1 MTIRLQAIV
10 EDSIKEKKNH
20 AAYLK
25 RKQNRLKE
33 AGKEEFRVSFDRVEI
48 REYPMILGYNPA
60 VSQGPPLEIG
70 WEHQGVESWKFHVY
84 EKTRPVP
91 RTYLEMNVPLA
102 VRIDILE
109 RSGVSKKSI
118 NIRARDVKVIRI
130 KRIETQQ
137 NMYRTE
143 THEKME
149 KAKRG
154 LKNFFSDKKKKEK
167 ALLKK
172 TEALGKLPKE
182 GDEEDFDC

>member
-1 MTIRLQAIV
+1 
-10 EDSIKEKKNH
+10 
-20 AAYLK
+20 
-25 RKQNRLKE
+25 
-33 AGKEEFRVSFDRVEI
+33 
-48 REYPMILGYNPA
+48 
-60 VSQGPPLEIG
+60 
-70 WEHQGVESWKFHVY
+70 
-84 EKTRPVP
+84 
-91 RTYLEMNVPLA
+91 MNVPLA

-172 TEALGKLPKE
+172 TEALGKLPIE

>member
-1 MTIRLQAIV
+1 
-10 EDSIKEKKNH
+10 
-20 AAYLK
+20 
-25 RKQNRLKE
+25 
-33 AGKEEFRVSFDRVEI
+33 
-48 REYPMILGYNPA
+48 
-60 VSQGPPLEIG
+60 
-70 WEHQGVESWKFHVY
+70 
-84 EKTRPVP
+84 
-91 RTYLEMNVPLA
+91 MNVPLA

-154 LKNFFSDKKKKEK
+154 LKNFSSYPKKEK